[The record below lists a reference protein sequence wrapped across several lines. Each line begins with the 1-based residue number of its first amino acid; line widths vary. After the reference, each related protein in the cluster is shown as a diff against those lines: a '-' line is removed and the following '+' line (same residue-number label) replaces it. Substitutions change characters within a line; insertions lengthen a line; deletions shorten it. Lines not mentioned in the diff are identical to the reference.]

1 MVGIEATGAMQW
13 FLQSMEELGIECR
26 IGHPAKIRA
35 ADTRKQKHDRRDAL
49 MLLQLLTAKR
59 FPKLWM
65 PNTEERES
73 AYLAARSS
81 SVSEDAVASA
91 EHVTSDCTESWV
103 AER

>member
-49 MLLQLLTAKR
+49 LLLQLLTAKR

-65 PNTEERES
+65 PNTEERD
-73 AYLAARSS
+73 LRTLLR
-81 SVSEDAVASA
+81 DR
-91 EHVTSDCTESWV
+91 HQ
-103 AER
+103 